1 MKVQDLQL
9 ALNSAGYQVKKI
21 TGKNIDIIVES
32 DRVTA
37 LTNIAKQ
44 FKGKY
49 NPKGGSSSIGRAEL
63 PDGLYVNAKPKG
75 GGSGAGSDITTL
87 AESAQCVYC
96 AAVWNNKDYS
106 GTSFKAVKS
115 SFAIDG
121 KLEDIINKL
130 PEQWIA
136 SCMLSAEKLKK
147 EFGRKKYTFHRGSA
161 WVDALENHWKTLN
174 KKESLFANLNKW
186 SPADI
191 YMVSDTGSRINL
203 QSTNTIVEL
212 NSMMMEAI
220 KVRDIIG
227 VSLKQ
232 VKGSASLAYKNIDS
246 TRYTYKFESL
256 TTGKRGFLLSGDS
269 YINFS
274 GGEIQFRTFGSTWQG
289 EIKGKNANMGKI
301 SGGPINA
308 IMARNNIKIK
318 PQTQI
323 VNKTPELLKEFY
335 KFYKHFE
342 KTNALPEEQF
352 IAAIT
357 LKDQNWW
364 VSKFLSAQLMYYID
378 MHKDK
383 DAVVTAMIGYAASES
398 ELSGPYAK
406 VS

>member
-342 KTNALPEEQF
+342 MHYN
-352 IAAIT
+352 
-357 LKDQNWW
+357 
-364 VSKFLSAQLMYYID
+364 SK
-378 MHKDK
+378 
-383 DAVVTAMIGYAASES
+383 
-398 ELSGPYAK
+398 
-406 VS
+406 